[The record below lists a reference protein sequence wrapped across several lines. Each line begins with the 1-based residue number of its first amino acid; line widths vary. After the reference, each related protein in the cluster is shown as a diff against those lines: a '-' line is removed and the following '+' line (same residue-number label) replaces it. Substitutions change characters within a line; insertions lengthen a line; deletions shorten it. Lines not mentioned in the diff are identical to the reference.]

1 MPVQIQI
8 DQPGSG
14 APAGIPGQA
23 REDLATGFG
32 VVLTAVGGPYAAYQW
47 SIIDKAVDIVAGLP
61 SAAALGAPTA
71 PVSTLSPIDNVG
83 TYLVQVVVDSG
94 SGLGATAD
102 DVARITF
109 YAGTVL
115 NSLNPDPTKLP
126 RRQMAFRETTEH
138 NVPDAIFPAGNE
150 RGWAEEWERW
160 FALLQALYNR
170 PSQFAFGCVILPGGG
185 PASLA
190 PGSVNVFAVAR
201 VSLGVVSVTFA
212 TPAASANYAV
222 LPSAENT
229 GGMFAVTLKGV
240 GGFLIERSDI
250 GGALF
255 DGNFSFSVV
264 A

>member
-1 MPVQIQI
+1 MAVQIQV

-14 APAGIPGQA
+14 VPPGIPGEA
-23 REDLATGFG
+23 REDMATGFG
-32 VVLTAVGGPYAAYQW
+32 ATLTATGGPFIAYQW
-47 SIIDKAVDIVAGLP
+47 SIIDKAVDIITPAL
-61 SAAALGAPTA
+61 SAAALGAPSAAVT
-71 PVSTLSPIDNVG
+71 TLTPIDNVG

-94 SGLGATAD
+94 AGLGATAD

-109 YAGTVL
+109 YAGTVI
-115 NSLNPDPTKLP
+115 NSLNVDPTKLP

-138 NVPDAIFPAGNE
+138 NVPDALFPLGNP

-170 PSQFAFGCVILPGGG
+170 PSQFAFAAVSAPPGG
-185 PASLA
+185 PAA
-190 PGSVNVFAVAR
+190 IVAQTNVFTVTRTALGTYAV
-201 VSLGVVSVTFA
+201 VFT
-212 TPAASANYAV
+212 TPAASANYSV
-222 LPSAENT
+222 LPSAEVA

-240 GGFLIERSDI
+240 GGFIIERSDL

-255 DGNFSFSVV
+255 DEDFSFSVV